1 MFCRAEVK
9 SIPGSTD
16 QTVHEFEL
24 RNNQNM
30 QETCHLFSTSCSTST
45 KSNMWTEKELDEN
58 AKELYKLLKSCKYVQ
73 QSHKSAVSTDKE
85 TSNQIANNIHEQ
97 SCDCVC
103 EDTFSCQDSELNVG
117 GIILDVEEFLKDN
130 IQFEGEKHIHNTIEQ
145 HVILVLFL
153 NYIECECV

>member
-1 MFCRAEVK
+1 
-9 SIPGSTD
+9 
-16 QTVHEFEL
+16 
-24 RNNQNM
+24 
-30 QETCHLFSTSCSTST
+30 
-45 KSNMWTEKELDEN
+45 MWTEKELDEN

-117 GIILDVEEFLKDN
+117 GIVLDVEEFLKDN
-130 IQFEGEKHIHNTIEQ
+130 IQFEGEKHIHNTIQQ
-145 HVILVLFL
+145 HVILFLFL
-153 NYIECECV
+153 SYIACECVKNYMIKQAILAHKSNTCE